1 MGLVV
6 DIGVNSRAAAGDRA
20 GSIGDQCAVF
30 GGSNGCTIDGN
41 RVADAVGDSLSLGGD
56 CRLNLPQQ
64 VTTFAVAFF
73 LFQLCD
79 TLLQCCN
86 LRRHLCELGSTVAT
100 AAAASF

>member
-41 RVADAVGDSLSLGGD
+41 RVADAVGDSLSLSRD